1 MDFLGKKNFDSNCNY
16 YRLLVELAQHHV
28 CQRKIMSIIHLCKT
42 TTLRDTGEVTN
53 SQIENIAT
61 NKAVATENVGGKHSK
76 TCEL

>member
-1 MDFLGKKNFDSNCNY
+1 
-16 YRLLVELAQHHV
+16 
-28 CQRKIMSIIHLCKT
+28 MSIIHLCKT